1 MKQVIHKWLE
11 QYFGNEEAV
20 LLTAILVVSL
30 VVIATLGTV
39 LGPAFMALILA
50 FLLQGLVN
58 SLRGFG
64 LSPGLAII
72 TTYLLFVLGFI
83 AVLVILIPIVGRQT
97 SLLLGELPNMVGKLR
112 ELMVTW
118 PDKYSDYITP
128 DQFQMIWGR
137 VSEEMANLA
146 EQVLSLSLSSFP
158 GLMGIMIYLFLVP
171 LLVLFMLKDKDVL
184 IGFLSNMLPQ
194 ERTVMTTIW
203 SEMDIQFAN
212 YVRGKAIEILIVGTV
227 SFAAFLLL
235 DLNYAALLALLVG
248 LSVLIPYI
256 GATVVTLPVM
266 LVGYVQWGY
275 SSEFFWLFMV
285 YGFIQF
291 LDGNVLVPLLFSEVV
306 NLHPVAI
313 IIAVLLFGGIW
324 GFWGV
329 FFAIPLAT
337 LVKAIYNAW
346 PRNEDDRV
354 NNAKSDTDAE

>member
-39 LGPAFMALILA
+39 LGPAFTALILA

-354 NNAKSDTDAE
+354 NNTKSDTDAE

>member
-39 LGPAFMALILA
+39 LGPAFTALILA

-146 EQVLSLSLSSFP
+146 
-158 GLMGIMIYLFLVP
+158 
-171 LLVLFMLKDKDVL
+171 
-184 IGFLSNMLPQ
+184 
-194 ERTVMTTIW
+194 
-203 SEMDIQFAN
+203 
-212 YVRGKAIEILIVGTV
+212 
-227 SFAAFLLL
+227 
-235 DLNYAALLALLVG
+235 
-248 LSVLIPYI
+248 
-256 GATVVTLPVM
+256 
-266 LVGYVQWGY
+266 
-275 SSEFFWLFMV
+275 
-285 YGFIQF
+285 
-291 LDGNVLVPLLFSEVV
+291 
-306 NLHPVAI
+306 
-313 IIAVLLFGGIW
+313 
-324 GFWGV
+324 
-329 FFAIPLAT
+329 
-337 LVKAIYNAW
+337 
-346 PRNEDDRV
+346 
-354 NNAKSDTDAE
+354 

>member
-1 MKQVIHKWLE
+1 M
-11 QYFGNEEAV
+11 

-39 LGPAFMALILA
+39 LGPAFTALILA